1 MLLTFDNVSF
11 SYRADALVLRSLSF
25 SLDRGERLTVMGGSG
40 CGKSTLLSLA
50 AGILHPTAGH
60 VQNRATRTVC
70 VFQEPRL
77 FPWLTVAENLAAVLP
92 QADPNRIAEVLRTVE
107 LSDSAALYPDEL
119 SGGMKSRVSL
129 ARGLLYGG
137 DLYLLDE
144 PFSALDVALRRR
156 LIERVCAHLARSGAA
171 ALLVTHQKEDARLFG
186 GKRLIL

>member
-11 SYRADALVLRSLSF
+11 SYRADAPVLRSLSF